1 METPITGAIW
11 AITAGIALLVI
22 GTDLAWAFARRNRVT
37 TVKESV
43 GWTLFYIASAI
54 SFGFF
59 LMAWQNPIV
68 GEEYFATWV
77 TQYPLSID
85 NLFVFIII
93 LAKLNIPREI
103 SLPVIWLTQE
113 QVNYYQSMPIIPN
126 KTLAYYQNSSVF
138 VLSTIALN
146 QYTATATILS

>member
-43 GWTLFYIASAI
+43 GWTLFYIASAV

-85 NLFVFIII
+85 NLM
-93 LAKLNIPREI
+93 
-103 SLPVIWLTQE
+103 SSSSSW
-113 QVNYYQSMPIIPN
+113 
-126 KTLAYYQNSSVF
+126 QNSIFPAKNNNLRYFQEFS
-138 VLSTIALN
+138 LL
-146 QYTATATILS
+146 